1 MKRSRGFTL
10 VELVV
15 TLAVLGIILGIAI
28 PSFASWLLKLQIRN
42 AGESVLHG
50 LQLARSEAI
59 KRNGAVTLTLT
70 GGTGWTI
77 TQTDSAGTTTDI
89 QARPSGEGSQAA
101 SITITSPSGTVFPFA
116 MTFGSLGRL
125 TNPAAGVTLSAVGT
139 AGADCTAAGPES
151 CLVVQVSAGGQIR
164 MCDPSPAKYS
174 TPQAC

>member
-10 VELVV
+10 IELVV

-28 PSFASWLLKLQIRN
+28 PSFTSWLLKLQIRN
-42 AGESVLHG
+42 AGEAVLHG

-77 TQTDSAGTTTDI
+77 TDSAGASI
-89 QARPSGEGSQAA
+89 QERPSGEGSQAA
-101 SITITSPSGTVFPFA
+101 SITITSPSDTIFPLA

-125 TNPAAGVTLSAVGT
+125 TSPAAGVTLSAVGA
-139 AGADCTAAGPES
+139 AGADCTAAGPDS